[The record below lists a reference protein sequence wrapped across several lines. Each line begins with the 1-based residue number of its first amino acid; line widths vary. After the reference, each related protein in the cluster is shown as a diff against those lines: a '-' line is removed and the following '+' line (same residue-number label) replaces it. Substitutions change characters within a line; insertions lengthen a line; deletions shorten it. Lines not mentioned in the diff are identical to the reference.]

1 MELDWTTFILE
12 LINFLVL
19 VWILNRFL
27 YRPVMNVIAQRKA
40 AIKKT
45 LSDAEAT
52 RSEAQALQIQY
63 ENRLTEWEQERE
75 KARAQ
80 LRDEV
85 SVERNRLLEALHTEL
100 DQEREKAAAVDQR
113 RMKDFMQQ
121 AEVTAIAQGG
131 AFASRLLSRLGGP
144 ELERRIIDVV
154 MQDLPRLPDNQTQV
168 IRSTAPATKLPMKVT
183 SAYPLAETQRE
194 DLRQA
199 CRALAGRDV
208 TCEFLED
215 RDLIAGLRISFGSWV
230 LRANVQD
237 ELSFFAESLRHA

>member
-27 YRPVMNVIAQRKA
+27 YKPVMNIIAQRKA

-45 LSDAEAT
+45 LSDVETT
-52 RSEAQALQIQY
+52 RSEAQTLQIQY

-80 LRDEV
+80 LRDEI
-85 SVERNRLLEALHTEL
+85 SAERNRLLEALRTEL
-100 DQEREKAAAVDQR
+100 DQEREKAAAVEQR
-113 RMKDFMQQ
+113 RMKEFMQQ
-121 AEVTAIAQGG
+121 AEATAIAQGG
-131 AFASRLLSRLGGP
+131 AFASRLLSRLGSQ
-144 ELERRIIDVV
+144 ELERRIIDIV
-154 MQDLPRLPDNQTQV
+154 MKDLPRLPDNQMQV
-168 IRSTAPATKLPMKVT
+168 IRSTTPATKLPMKVT

-199 CRALAGRDV
+199 CRALAGWAV
-208 TCEFLED
+208 ACEFTED

-237 ELSFFAESLRHA
+237 ELALFGESLRHA